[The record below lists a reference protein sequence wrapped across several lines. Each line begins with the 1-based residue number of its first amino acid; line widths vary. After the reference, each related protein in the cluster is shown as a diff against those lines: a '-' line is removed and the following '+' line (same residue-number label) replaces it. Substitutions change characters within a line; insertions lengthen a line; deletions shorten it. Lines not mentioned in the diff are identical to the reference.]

1 MPTAVFV
8 YGTLKRGQCRES
20 LWPLRPLKICEACVL
35 GSLFAR
41 DDYPAMTAGQ
51 DRVLGE
57 LWQFGAAELPMVLKS
72 LDQIE
77 GTNQADVDDLYHR
90 VIVEAFDTSD
100 HLLGTAYTY
109 RYAGDPLAD
118 GFELI
123 QPPSK
128 DAYVAWPAGA
138 AARPSVALPR

>member
-20 LWPLRPLKICEACVL
+20 RWPLRPLSVCEATVL
-35 GSLFAR
+35 GSLFGR
-41 DDYPAMTAGQ
+41 DDYPAITEGH

-57 LWQFGAAELPMVLKS
+57 LWQFGAAELPLVLNA

-90 VIVEAFDTSD
+90 VIVEAFDISGN
-100 HLLGTAYTY
+100 LLGTAYTY
-109 RYAGDPLAD
+109 RYARDPLAD
-118 GFELI
+118 GFALI
-123 QPPSK
+123 EPSGEN
-128 DAYVAWPAGA
+128 AYVAWPAGA
-138 AARPSVALPR
+138 